1 MNFLSSCNQDVN
13 ATLRFLIH
21 ISKSPIVKYAKMS
34 KTTVRIHSKYILN
47 AVVFKPIYYERFAIS
62 AVFFKEEWLTST
74 SI

>member
-21 ISKSPIVKYAKMS
+21 ISKSPMVKNANMS
-34 KTTVRIHSKYILN
+34 QTIVRIHSKYILN
-47 AVVFKPIYYERFAIS
+47 AVVFKPISYERFAIS

-74 SI
+74 NI